1 MFAYIHGYGSN
12 KNGRSGKAL
21 KELLEARGE
30 VLEPLGRDSNATY
43 DEIYADL
50 KAQIL
55 DLQARA
61 NDDLT
66 LIGSLLGGY
75 LCARFGMDLGLK
87 SVLFNPSLTPRFLIP
102 SVPDLML
109 DKPIN
114 ALIFVSANDELL
126 AQNDIKVKALF
137 DAKAQIFITHTTHRV
152 MDYEPFVDRILE
164 FAKTGKK

>member
-12 KNGRSGKAL
+12 KNGRSGKVL
-21 KELLEARGE
+21 KELLGARGE
-30 VLEPLGRDSNATY
+30 VLEPLGWDSNATY
-43 DEIYADL
+43 SEIYADL

-55 DLQARA
+55 DLQSTS

-66 LIGSLLGGY
+66 LIGSSLGGY

-102 SVPDLML
+102 SVPDLVL

-114 ALIFVSANDELL
+114 ALIFVSADDEIL

-137 DAKAQIFITHTTHRV
+137 GKKADIIVTHIAHRV
-152 MDYEPFVDRILE
+152 MDYSPYIERILE
-164 FAKTGKK
+164 FSKMDNK